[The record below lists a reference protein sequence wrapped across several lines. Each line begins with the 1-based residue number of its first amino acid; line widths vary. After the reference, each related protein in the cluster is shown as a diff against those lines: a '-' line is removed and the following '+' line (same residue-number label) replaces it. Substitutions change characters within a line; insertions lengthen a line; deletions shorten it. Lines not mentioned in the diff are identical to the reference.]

1 MSVTIAENANRDMYL
16 GDDGNVA
23 FLTDVTDNPICTAQ
37 LTKSRVESQRGEMM
51 YAKNAGMPTRATA
64 WDTFN
69 PKQFEAAAR
78 SIITSTAN
86 VTGVASFTLTQDG
99 NELDYDAEIN
109 TIYGAVTVNSK

>member
-1 MSVTIAENANRDMYL
+1 MSTTIAENANRDMYL

-23 FLTDVTDNPICTAQ
+23 FLTDVAGTPICTAQ

-51 YAKNAGMPTRATA
+51 YAADQGMPTRATA

-78 SIITSTAN
+78 SIMNRTAN
-86 VTGVASFTLTQDG
+86 VTGVSSFALTQDG
-99 NELDYDAEIN
+99 NELDYTAEI
-109 TIYGAVTVNSK
+109 TTTFGTATVTSQ